1 MKSLS
6 KILFHYLATAV
17 LIVLSVLLFN
27 VVLYVIIGFQIIRS
41 TNFISRTT
49 GQIASEISEE
59 DGRPALSEEGY
70 DYLEGDYSWA
80 MLLDDAGNI
89 VWQWQLPEN
98 LDHSYTV
105 PQVSAFSKW
114 YLDDYPVTTRVT
126 DYGLL
131 VTAHPRDTIWKYNV
145 SESLSFLHKIP
156 NAIGAGLICNLLFV
170 VVLCLL
176 LGFFFYRSLRSVAVG
191 IERLSRQEAIR
202 LPEKGM
208 TELLARQ
215 LNQTSRILEQQ
226 KKHLQKRD
234 DARTTWISGVSHDI
248 RTPLSLIM
256 GYADT
261 LKGDPALSTDH
272 RQQARLIEEQSLQIK
287 QLIEDLNL
295 TSKLEYDMQ
304 PLRLSSFSPAGL
316 LREIVSGFYNQGLPD
331 RYAFDLYIDPGVEKM
346 LVKGDRQLI
355 LRAFRNLL
363 HNSIRHN
370 PQGCTV
376 TVTAYPDAER
386 ICFQVSDDGCGI
398 PGEIIRLLNRDVSV
412 PSASEQP
419 PGAPHIMGLRIVCQ
433 IFQAHGWTIRFTDN
447 HTIHIWPGKEPEQP
461 S

>member
-1 MKSLS
+1 M
-6 KILFHYLATAV
+6 
-17 LIVLSVLLFN
+17 
-27 VVLYVIIGFQIIRS
+27 
-41 TNFISRTT
+41 
-49 GQIASEISEE
+49 
-59 DGRPALSEEGY
+59 
-70 DYLEGDYSWA
+70 
-80 MLLDDAGNI
+80 
-89 VWQWQLPEN
+89 
-98 LDHSYTV
+98 
-105 PQVSAFSKW
+105 
-114 YLDDYPVTTRVT
+114 
-126 DYGLL
+126 
-131 VTAHPRDTIWKYNV
+131 
-145 SESLSFLHKIP
+145 
-156 NAIGAGLICNLLFV
+156 
-170 VVLCLL
+170 
-176 LGFFFYRSLRSVAVG
+176 
-191 IERLSRQEAIR
+191 
-202 LPEKGM
+202 
-208 TELLARQ
+208 
-215 LNQTSRILEQQ
+215 
-226 KKHLQKRD
+226 
-234 DARTTWISGVSHDI
+234 
-248 RTPLSLIM
+248 
-256 GYADT
+256 
-261 LKGDPALSTDH
+261 KGDPALSPDH
-272 RQQARLIEEQSLQIK
+272 RQQAQLIEEQSLQIK

-304 PLRLSSFSPAGL
+304 PLRPSSFSPAGL
-316 LREIVSGFYNQGLPD
+316 LREVVSGFYNQGLPD
-331 RYAFDLYIDPGVEKM
+331 RYTFDLYIDPDVEKM